1 MITKFMNRS
10 FWQGLFVLTAII
22 LAFLHTLDNIYPSAH
37 GLCPFG
43 GLVSLYSIVTTGSFI
58 YRTQG
63 SSLVL
68 LIAVIFTAL
77 LLGRVFCGWFCPLG
91 TIGEWVYKIGRKL
104 GLKKKIEFTGLTA
117 ALLKYLKFVVLAVIL
132 YFTWTIGELFYKAW
146 CPWSAF
152 MTIFEPD
159 ELLTDVLFGTIFL
172 LIIVGVSLFIERFFC
187 RYLCPLG
194 ASLAIFNRF
203 SLIKPAKANN
213 CKDCRHCEKVCPVG
227 VEIGAG
233 KKLNDMECIRC
244 YKCIDECRE
253 TGSLTFNFK
262 SLQTYQAGLL
272 AFLVFGLTIFTG
284 QQLGYWEKG
293 RTLTQGAGMGLTQN
307 VIQDEKI
314 QGIEQNPDENRGLDD
329 YISGENRGLEKL
341 PAELANLTGQN
352 TINDLSAITGLT
364 PEAITTTWGLPEDYS
379 TDTNLRQVMTDTG
392 LARTK
397 LFEMLLP

>member
-1 MITKFMNRS
+1 MITKFLNRS
-10 FWQGLFVLTAII
+10 FWQGLFLLTAII

-43 GLVSLYSIVTTGSFI
+43 GLVSLYSIVTTGTFI
-58 YRTQG
+58 HRTHG
-63 SSLVL
+63 SSLIL

-104 GLKKKIEFTGLTA
+104 GLKKKIEFTGFTA
-117 ALLKYLKFVVLAVIL
+117 ALLKYLKFVVLAVLL

-159 ELLTDVLFGTIFL
+159 ELLTDLLFGAIFL
-172 LIIVGVSLFIERFFC
+172 LIIVGASLFIERFFC

-203 SLIKPAKANN
+203 SLIKPAKANS
-213 CKDCRHCEKVCPVG
+213 CKDCRQCEKVCPIG
-227 VEIGAG
+227 VEIRAG
-233 KKLNDMECIRC
+233 KKINDMECIRC

-253 TGSLTFNFK
+253 PGLLTFNFK
-262 SLQTYQAGLL
+262 SLQIYQAGLL

-293 RTLTQGAGMGLTQN
+293 RTLTQGAGMG
-307 VIQDEKI
+307 
-314 QGIEQNPDENRGLDD
+314 IEQNPDASESFDN

-341 PAELANLTGQN
+341 PAELADLSGQT

-364 PEAITTTWGLPEDYS
+364 PEAIIILWGLHDDYPA
-379 TDTNLRQVMTDTG
+379 DTNLRQVMTDTG

-397 LFEMLLP
+397 LLEMLLP